1 MKNKSIGVLFTLA
14 LLIAGLGCSDK
25 STEAPSCPQCWDEKM
40 ECVEGQC
47 TCPEQFIVTWMELN
61 TNPEQVQSRS
71 YCIAPDKLTFLAQI
85 PDFGCVDTFA
95 ITFLTEPLEVTEQT
109 PMLEYTSVI
118 PEVPE
123 SWRALPPGLVLELR
137 ENAYPDVTIS
147 SLYPTKGS
155 SYVSCFDFD
164 ADGQLVGS
172 ISNINFYGAFVHPDT
187 IAGFLQLEDASGT
200 LSNFDGQRMNDVKL
214 VRTVPY

>member
-1 MKNKSIGVLFTLA
+1 MMLKLVESLLTLV
-14 LLIAGLGCSDK
+14 LLIAVSGCGDK
-25 STEAPSCPQCWDEKM
+25 STEGPSCPQCWDEKM

-47 TCPEQFIVTWMELN
+47 TCPEQSIMTWMELN
-61 TNPEQVQSRS
+61 TNPEQSQSRP
-71 YCIAPDKLTFLAQI
+71 YCIIPDKLTFLAQI
-85 PDFGCVDTFA
+85 PDFGCIDTFA
-95 ITFLTEPLEVTEQT
+95 VTFLTEPLEMTEQT
-109 PMLEYTSVI
+109 PGLEYTSVL

-123 SWRALPPGLVLELR
+123 SWRALPPGLALEQR
-137 ENAYPDVTIS
+137 EDAYPEVTIS

-187 IAGFLQLEDASGT
+187 IQGFLQLEDASGT
-200 LSNFDGQRMNDVKL
+200 LSDFDGLRMNDVKL